1 MEWILYFD
9 QRPWTLNAERTWH
22 YHKRAKI
29 VKEWRDAFSL
39 EAKDQGIPNLNK
51 VSVEALPI
59 LPTRRLQDPANCFPA
74 VKAAIDGLVDANVIE
89 DDNPNFIDSIK
100 FYSPAYVKGESGLFI
115 KVITN

>member
-1 MEWILYFD
+1 MEWILFYGE
-9 QRPWTLNAERTWH
+9 RPWTLNAERTWH

-29 VKEWRDAFSL
+29 VKEWRDAFCE
-39 EAKDQGIPNLNK
+39 EASRLGIPVLDR

-74 VKAAIDGLVDANVIE
+74 VKAAIDGLVDAKVIE

-100 FYSPAYVKGESGLFI
+100 FYSPSYVKGVAGLYI
-115 KVITN
+115 KVIS